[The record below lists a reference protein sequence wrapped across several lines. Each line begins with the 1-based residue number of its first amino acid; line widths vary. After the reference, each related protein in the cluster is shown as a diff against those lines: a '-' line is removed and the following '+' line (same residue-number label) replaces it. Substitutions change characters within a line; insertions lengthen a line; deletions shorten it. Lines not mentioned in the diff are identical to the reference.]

1 MKPIWI
7 ILLSCVVTCLVVF
20 SALAVFGDKLL
31 PQPTAAPVT
40 EAEEPAE
47 DTAGETP
54 DTPAGYANVLDYGAD
69 ATGSTDS
76 TEAIQAAVNENRLVY
91 FPAGTYRFERLR
103 VTASVTLQGA
113 GDNATILKTSNLTDN
128 VITLTADGWHVR
140 DMKFDAT
147 ANRTGGAYLFSTA
160 NYASVEN
167 VAFTRQ
173 YIGIDLDGSW
183 SVNLTNLSAFDG
195 TPHEAAPGGASS
207 RLGNNA
213 YTGPV
218 NIRGLTAKPS
228 SATLQPTSGIHLG
241 YVDVVS
247 ISDALIIW
255 HRKDV
260 VVAPKTRQFAALV
273 EITNSCFDTA
283 LHGVS
288 IEPTGGGRVLRCGV
302 SNTWFGAHS
311 ADALTVDGA
320 DGTVTGLQFSNCM
333 FLANAGNGVAVRG
346 QGVDGLYFSNCFSG
360 GNQGCGLTAA
370 DGAQE
375 IVWDGGVLGACHEL
389 AGNVQY
395 GYSVAEGCG
404 VTLDGT
410 DLEGNNLGQG
420 QGPAVQKNMASASQP
435 AA

>member
-1 MKPIWI
+1 MDHSS
-7 ILLSCVVTCLVVF
+7 LLRRHLSGGLFRIGCLWRQ
-20 SALAVFGDKLL
+20 LL

-40 EAEEPAE
+40 ESEEPAE
-47 DTAGETP
+47 NTAGETP

-183 SVNLTNLSAFDG
+183 SVNSPTSPPLTAR
-195 TPHEAAPGGASS
+195 PMRRPPAAPS

-283 LHGVS
+283 S
-288 IEPTGGGRVLRCGV
+288 
-302 SNTWFGAHS
+302 
-311 ADALTVDGA
+311 TV
-320 DGTVTGLQFSNCM
+320 
-333 FLANAGNGVAVRG
+333 
-346 QGVDGLYFSNCFSG
+346 
-360 GNQGCGLTAA
+360 
-370 DGAQE
+370 
-375 IVWDGGVLGACHEL
+375 
-389 AGNVQY
+389 
-395 GYSVAEGCG
+395 
-404 VTLDGT
+404 
-410 DLEGNNLGQG
+410 
-420 QGPAVQKNMASASQP
+420 
-435 AA
+435 